1 MIRSFIAFFSSLL
14 LYLFTIFNKLLLS
27 VKLYFVYIFLGEGG
41 GGERGKKRG
50 NFLRIDLNFDI
61 FKLNAAWLDTDHP
74 KRMAALNSAV
84 ADDRMTSQYKQ
95 LLQIAS
101 NN

>member
-1 MIRSFIAFFSSLL
+1 MRDKR
-14 LYLFTIFNKLLLS
+14 TPKD
-27 VKLYFVYIFLGEGG
+27 VCGEA
-41 GGERGKKRG
+41 
-50 NFLRIDLNFDI
+50 
-61 FKLNAAWLDTDHP
+61 KLNAAWLDTDHP